1 MWNTRKSLYLTLILT
16 YIASAILIISV
27 FAVPSIVTW
36 YVEYKGREATL
47 PTTFMLTFYPC
58 TPFAAYAVWQM
69 RSIIKRCIKGEIFT
83 ERNVTSLRRLSWCS
97 YAIMAIMLISARA
110 YIPFFICADCAG
122 FIGLTVRTFM
132 NLFKASLPSVSESDT
147 AKVNESEGNDEQNG

>member
-69 RSIIKRCIKGEIFT
+69 RSIIKRCIKGEVFT

-110 YIPFFICADCAG
+110 YIPFFICAVCAG

-132 NLFKASLPSVSESDT
+132 NLFKAALPSVGESDT
-147 AKVNESEGNDEQNG
+147 EGHKIVRKGTAQT

>member
-97 YAIMAIMLISARA
+97 YAII
-110 YIPFFICADCAG
+110 
-122 FIGLTVRTFM
+122 M
-132 NLFKASLPSVSESDT
+132 NLFKASLPNDKENNIETADKSE
-147 AKVNESEGNDEQNG
+147 KKQ